1 MMRRAD
7 RPDFRLSNHWWT
19 VFFLFLLASACA
31 GCATVKLSGLERA
44 SDPIVEEK
52 YRARGW
58 RGCDWGREWNE
69 EKSSSRT
76 IGSVLVRYD
85 YVDALLAVFSFGI
98 YMPIEIGY
106 RVNPEGVEGGGAV
119 R

>member
-1 MMRRAD
+1 M
-7 RPDFRLSNHWWT
+7 FLSMA
-19 VFFLFLLASACA
+19 LA
-31 GCATVKLSGLERA
+31 GCATAKLSGLERA

-58 RGCDWGREWNE
+58 CGCDWGRKWNE
-69 EKSSSRT
+69 EKSSYRT
-76 IGSVLVRYD
+76 LGSVLVHYD
-85 YVDALLAVFSFGI
+85 YADALLAVFSFGL

-106 RVNPEGVEGGGAV
+106 RLNPEGVEGGGDA